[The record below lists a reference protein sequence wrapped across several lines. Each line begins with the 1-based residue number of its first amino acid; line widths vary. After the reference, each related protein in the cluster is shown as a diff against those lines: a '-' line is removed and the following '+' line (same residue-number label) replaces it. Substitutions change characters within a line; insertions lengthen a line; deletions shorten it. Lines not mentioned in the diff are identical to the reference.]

1 MVQKGGACR
10 DYGKSPRRRIL
21 HGRKRHNGS
30 RGRGGVD
37 TDGILER
44 GHIPRRVPAKA
55 RRLQLEF
62 VRHTVSGP
70 PFVETRRFRSPIP
83 FQSFVR
89 ARPPERK
96 LHRHARFLVVRHA
109 RFDKTA
115 RFGEIPRSRRKDGK
129 RRGFFRTLRIRQK
142 LRNRL
147 PAQRR
152 PTYDALRKGNTTYKV
167 KGKT

>member
-70 PFVETRRFRSPIP
+70 PFLETRRFRSPIP

-129 RRGFFRTLRIRQK
+129 RRGFSGLYESDRNSAIDY
-142 LRNRL
+142 LRNDVLLTMRCARAIQL
-147 PAQRR
+147 
-152 PTYDALRKGNTTYKV
+152 TK
-167 KGKT
+167 